1 MNLQFV
7 KIRIHS
13 ENHSIKIQSYL
24 FKEGFS
30 WGGGLQEPMYTSARF
45 LYTSAARIHFSEL
58 EEGFKEDENREIFY
72 PPLKIKTLKE

>member
-24 FKEGFS
+24 FKKGFS
-30 WGGGLQEPMYTSARF
+30 WGGHQKHQYTHASF
-45 LYTSAARIHFSEL
+45 LYTSTSHIHFREREDS
-58 EEGFKEDENREIFY
+58 FKEDGNREIVLPF
-72 PPLKIKTLKE
+72 KVKTLKD